1 MNSMN
6 QSTFTLHS
14 LPKVSTRGKKRA
26 GRGYGSGKGGHT
38 SGRGQKGQKSRRTI
52 PWSFEG
58 GALPL
63 SQRLPFWRGKGR
75 LHALKPKPVVVNIG
89 DLERLKAGVVID
101 MALLIKEGFLTE
113 KEARVQHVKILG
125 RGKLTKKLTIVGLPV
140 SAPARAKIE
149 KAGGNVEGPQSTLAS
164 SRGLQPRIRR
174 ARLRGSGVPAD
185 FSLEK
190 NLGPSEK
197 TVRMAKAV
205 KTVEKKK
212 TAEHKTIERP
222 VKRVVKAVKKLKK
235 PAKKSAKPKR
245 GTKKILR
252 S

>member
-89 DLERLKAGVVID
+89 DLERLKAGAAID

-113 KEARVQHVKILG
+113 KEARVQNVKILG
-125 RGKLTKKLTIVGLPV
+125 RGKLTKKLTISGLAV
-140 SAPARAKIE
+140 SMPAKAKIE
-149 KAGGNVEGPQSTLAS
+149 KTGGKVDP
-164 SRGLQPRIRR
+164 
-174 ARLRGSGVPAD
+174 
-185 FSLEK
+185 
-190 NLGPSEK
+190 
-197 TVRMAKAV
+197 MAKTAETVGMV
-205 KTVEKKK
+205 KMVKDKKSL
-212 TAEHKTIERP
+212 EHKTIKRP
-222 VKRVVKAVKKLKK
+222 TKATIKTVKK
-235 PAKKSAKPKR
+235 PAKKVVKKLAKSKR
-245 GTKKILR
+245 GTKKNIKKLTPSSKR
-252 S
+252 